1 MSNKEGMVMGAFL
14 CGLEIRSLFGKE
26 VKTGMRLSIVLFAV
40 VGLLVAGAVSAGTS
54 EKIMENLPPGTY
66 WDEERGCLV
75 HDPPLRIE
83 LPSSALLGEDSDT
96 LLFDNG
102 FMNVSWVFVEP
113 PDQFALTIMPTPE
126 CPPGDV
132 WVLTSALLAC
142 FNYPGY
148 DPATGTVVV
157 YEHHHGELCLSASPQ
172 GDSIGDTLGLQEFD
186 GLSVDWGKLPRA
198 TWTQV
203 DFDAMVPVLDTVF
216 YLAWDYENP
225 VVGHAFYST
234 GFYLSIEDTF
244 RMDVSVGSPCP
255 WGFHESGPWL
265 MRALGHCEP
274 GTLNIVEDVLEPSY
288 CPPERFWTDPDTVDV
303 TFHVTAVFGNHG
315 SVTFEATDLVHKTR
329 PEHKISASTIGFDP
343 EMFQMIA
350 HGETVEVD
358 ARIPVPVGALAGD
371 YKGVFRA
378 ESQES
383 GKGDSVLVVLE
394 VGAVPDMDIDDN
406 EGNLAGNVMHLEG
419 LPDDAVNGTFVMH
432 NPSMD
437 IYNVD
442 AFDGPGNADLPD
454 GIVTFAD
461 LVSID
466 ESDTIPGTEMSL
478 NDINEPDEDPV
489 RAILSGTARHIGL
502 NLDIPST
509 AGAGTYQGSV
519 TISFDVYSC
528 VDDDIITVSDM
539 FGVSLNVGAAG
550 GDLGIVEGD
559 TLDTLSYNPP
569 DDQWVQ
575 DGFVEAQFTL
585 TATGDVH
592 NVRLYSGDLVHTGLP
607 IKIDG
612 NSVNFSPGEI
622 GVIHSGETEE
632 ITANIP
638 IPIGR
643 RTGTY
648 VGSFYAVGDGGAGAS
663 IAVVLELNP
672 VGDLD
677 VQDYAG
683 NLVGN
688 TMALTGIAGGVV
700 VGRYTVVNP
709 NLPDNNV
716 DFYDGPANDDI
727 TEIAVVA
734 TDLALE
740 RGGAQGKC
748 KGVQLLCVEYV
759 AGGGAEGKCKGVTK
773 ISFQYHNSGRGD
785 LSNVKIVSK
794 EIIYFMGSVSDGDI
808 ITAEASAQGQEKLG
822 TNTEILVY
830 DELDQKVH
838 TSCSKPI
845 EIGMVFGDWEIV
857 DLEKITEGGG
867 GGAPSPAYVEI
878 ESKGVTYFSGT
889 IEHGDT
895 ICADARPLSKLGT
908 NTEIYV
914 DGYLNASI
922 HTSCS
927 KPLEIGMQFG
937 NFIVTDLIKYYEG
950 TKEGE
955 ISSDN
960 VDGNVNGIAAI
971 ISGAAEDFLL
981 QVTIPE
987 KGIKHYDPQEDQTY
1001 KGTVTVQGKAVNAE
1015 VTVSDEF
1022 DLELRIVKAGG
1033 KPLASGFWGEPGG
1046 SGTLL
1051 RWTGFGLNETGY
1063 AVYRALNGSY
1073 AKLTDL
1079 SGSSRSFL
1087 DGETRSGLIYEYKL
1101 GLKIGGSEIM
1111 IGPILIK
1118 ASDRLPHGSYLS
1130 QSLPNPTS
1138 GATMFRFGVAAKSHV
1153 SISMYNVAGQMVN
1166 VMVNES
1172 KLPGIYS
1179 INWDSSEFANGIYF
1193 CRMNV
1198 EPTDGQ
1204 GKAYTASRKV
1214 VVLR

>member
-1 MSNKEGMVMGAFL
+1 MSNKEGMAMSAFL
-14 CGLEIRSLFGKE
+14 SGLEIRNLFVKE
-26 VKTGMRLSIVLFAV
+26 VKTGMRLSTVLFAV
-40 VGLLVAGAVSAGTS
+40 VALLVAGAVSAGTF
-54 EKIMENLPPGTY
+54 EKVMGDPPPGTY

-83 LPSSALLGEDSDT
+83 MPSSALLGEDSDT

-113 PDQFALTIMPTPE
+113 PDQFALTGMTTPE

-157 YEHHHGELCLSASPQ
+157 YEHHYAGSCMSPASPQ

-186 GLSVDWGKLPRA
+186 GLSVDWTKLPRA

-203 DFDAMVPVLDTVF
+203 DFDAMVPVLDSVF

-234 GFYLSIEDTF
+234 GFYLNIEDTF
-244 RMDVSVGSPCP
+244 RMDISVGSRCS

-274 GTLNIVEDVLEPSY
+274 GTLDIVEDVLEPSY

-303 TFHVTAVFGNHG
+303 TFHVTSVLGNHRQ
-315 SVTFEATDLVHKTR
+315 VTFEATDLIHETR
-329 PEHKISASTIGFDP
+329 GEHKISASTIEFDP
-343 EMFQMIA
+343 DMFDLIA
-350 HGETVEVD
+350 HGETVEVA
-358 ARIPVPVGALAGD
+358 ARIPIPAGALAGD
-371 YKGVFRA
+371 YEGMFRA
-378 ESQES
+378 KSQES
-383 GKGDSVLVVLE
+383 GKEDSVSVVLE
-394 VGAVPDMDIDDN
+394 VGAIPDMDIDDN
-406 EGNLAGNVMHLEG
+406 EGNLTGNVMHLEG
-419 LPDDAVNGTFVMH
+419 LPDDAVNGTFVML
-432 NPSMD
+432 NPSID
-437 IYNVD
+437 LYNED

-454 GIVTFAD
+454 GTVTFTD

-466 ESDTIPGTEMSL
+466 ESDTIPSTEMSL
-478 NDINEPDEDPV
+478 HDINEPDEDPV

-519 TISFDVYSC
+519 TISFDAYSC
-528 VDDDIITVSDM
+528 VDDDTIAVSDV
-539 FGVSLNVGAAG
+539 FGVSLNVGAVG
-550 GDLGIVEGD
+550 GELEIVEGD

-585 TATGDVH
+585 TATGGDVH
-592 NVRLYSGDLVHTGLP
+592 NVRLYSGDLVHTGLS

-622 GVIHSGETEE
+622 GSIASGDTEE
-632 ITANIP
+632 ITARIP

-643 RTGTY
+643 RTGIY
-648 VGSFYAVGDGGAGAS
+648 EGSFYAVGDGGAGDS
-663 IAVVLELNP
+663 IGVVLELNP

-688 TMALTGIAGGVV
+688 TMTLTGIAGGVV

-716 DFYDGPANDDI
+716 DLYDGPANDDI

-734 TDLALE
+734 TDLSLE

-748 KGVQLLCVEYV
+748 KGVELLCVEYI
-759 AGGGAEGKCKGVTK
+759 AGGGVEGKCKGVRK

-785 LSNVKIVSK
+785 LSNVKITSK
-794 EIIYFMGSVSDGDI
+794 DVTYFMGSVSDGDV
-808 ITAEASAQGQEKLG
+808 ITADASPGKLG

-830 DELDQKVH
+830 DELDQKIH
-838 TSCSKPI
+838 TSCSKPV

-857 DLEKITEGGG
+857 DIEKITEGGG

-878 ESKGVTYFSGT
+878 KSNGVTYFAGT

-895 ICADARPLSKLGT
+895 ICADARPFGKLGT
-908 NTEIYV
+908 NTEIFV
-914 DGYLNASI
+914 DGYLNAKI

-937 NFIVTDLIKYYEG
+937 NFVVTDLIKRYEG

-960 VDGNVNGIAAI
+960 VDGNVNGITTI

-981 QVTIPE
+981 QITIPA
-987 KGIKHYDPQEDQTY
+987 KGIKHYDPKEDQTY
-1001 KGTVTVQGKAVNAE
+1001 KGTVTVQGRAVNANIAL
-1015 VTVSDEF
+1015 SDEF
-1022 DLELRIVKAGG
+1022 DLELMIVKAGG
-1033 KPLASGFWGEPGG
+1033 RTLTSGFWGEPGG

-1073 AKLTDL
+1073 TKLTDL
-1079 SGSSRSFL
+1079 SGASRSFL

-1101 GLKIGGSEIM
+1101 GLKIGGSEVM

-1118 ASDRLPHGSYLS
+1118 ASDRLPGGSYLS
-1130 QSLPNPTS
+1130 QSFPNPTS
-1138 GATMFRFGVAAKSHV
+1138 GATMFRFGVVAKSHV

-1166 VMVNES
+1166 VMVDER

-1179 INWDSSEFANGIYF
+1179 TNWDSSEFANGIYF

-1204 GKAYTASRKV
+1204 GKQYTASRKV